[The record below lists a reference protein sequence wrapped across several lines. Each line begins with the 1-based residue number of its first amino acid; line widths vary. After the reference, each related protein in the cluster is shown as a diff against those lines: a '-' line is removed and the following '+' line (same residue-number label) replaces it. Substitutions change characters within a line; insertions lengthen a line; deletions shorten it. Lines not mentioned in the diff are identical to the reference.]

1 MFTLSGFR
9 IVRALILLTVFKHS
23 PPPGAFLWLAAWSS
37 ALPSLLF
44 VHGHVSPPPPPPPP
58 SGGSRGLPHPMPP
71 RSLSLLKRKKCLIM
85 P

>member
-44 VHGHVSPPPPPPPP
+44 VHGHVSPPPPPP

>member
-9 IVRALILLTVFKHS
+9 IVRALIVLTVFKHS

-44 VHGHVSPPPPPPPP
+44 VHGHVSPPPPPP

>member
-9 IVRALILLTVFKHS
+9 NVRALILSAILTVFKHS

-37 ALPSLLF
+37 ALPCLPS
-44 VHGHVSPPPPPPPP
+44 VPAHVCPPPQ
-58 SGGSRGLPHPMPP
+58 SGGSLGLSHQNRP